1 MDEWQVR
8 WWIAV
13 MAIACAATAVAQPE
27 PPSAARGELLYKT
40 HCGGCHTTQVH
51 WRDRKLA
58 GDWKGL
64 QAQVRRWQRNAGLK
78 WSEQEIA
85 DVTRY
90 LNGEFYHFAP
100 PARQAQQ
107 GPASYLTAN
116 ATH

>member
-1 MDEWQVR
+1 MDGWQVR
-8 WWIAV
+8 WWIAA
-13 MAIACAATAVAQPE
+13 MAIVCAATAEAQPA
-27 PPSAARGELLYKT
+27 PPSAARGELLYTT

-64 QAQVRRWQRNAGLK
+64 QAQVRRWQRNTGLK

-100 PARQAQQ
+100 PARQAQ
-107 GPASYLTAN
+107 GPASCLTTN